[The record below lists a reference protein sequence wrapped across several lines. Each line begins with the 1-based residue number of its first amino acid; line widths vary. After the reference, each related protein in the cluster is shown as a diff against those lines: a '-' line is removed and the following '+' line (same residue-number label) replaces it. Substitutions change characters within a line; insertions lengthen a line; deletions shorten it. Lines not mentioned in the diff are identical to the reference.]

1 MDDFKALCG
10 RLGMGRDLPYDECW
24 SAAPDFLELITGHVL
39 AAKPATIVECS
50 SGATTL
56 LLARCCEL
64 NGHGGVISLE
74 NGPEFAAAARRELA
88 RHGLS
93 HRATVLDAP
102 LVPTHA
108 GGRDMLWYDPSSLP
122 ELSIDM
128 LVIDGP
134 SGFIQPLSRY
144 PALPMLHDRLSQDAV
159 IYLDDA
165 ARPDER
171 EIVTRWLDTFPE
183 FEYEYVE
190 AERGCTILRRR
201 SV

>member
-1 MDDFKALCG
+1 
-10 RLGMGRDLPYDECW
+10 
-24 SAAPDFLELITGHVL
+24 
-39 AAKPATIVECS
+39 
-50 SGATTL
+50 
-56 LLARCCEL
+56 
-64 NGHGGVISLE
+64 
-74 NGPEFAAAARRELA
+74 
-88 RHGLS
+88 
-93 HRATVLDAP
+93 
-102 LVPTHA
+102 
-108 GGRDMLWYDPSSLP
+108 
-122 ELSIDM
+122 M

-144 PALPMLHDRLSQDAV
+144 PALPMLYDRLAQDAV

-171 EIVTRWLDTFPE
+171 EIATLWLDTFPE